1 MGIFLFIVFILGYT
15 LITVEHFIKIDKLI
29 PSLLMMVICWTIIS
43 LNLGSITNWL
53 DISTS
58 KIIPLNSWE
67 LSEKSKLLQETL
79 LHHFGKTSEILI
91 FLMGA
96 MVIVE
101 IIEHFDG
108 FSAIKRAIKT
118 KRKVI
123 ILWVIAV
130 LTFFLSAIIDN
141 LTATIVVITITRKL
155 IPNSQDRMWYAGLII
170 IAANSGGAWSPIGDV
185 TTTMLWIAGKIS
197 SVKVMSLLIF
207 PSLVS
212 MLVPLTIASFLP
224 AFKGVI
230 TAAEETQPARK
241 NATLILVVGL
251 LLIVFVPLFKAITH
265 LPPYIGMMFSLAIFA
280 TIAEIISLRS
290 FNLTYGRDENEA
302 PNSPTL
308 KAIKQIEMTSILFFL
323 GILMTVAALESVGM
337 IYNFGRSVNASLP
350 QEVFILLLGISSA
363 IFDNV
368 PLVAAS
374 ISMFSDSPD
383 NVVWHLIAYAAGTG
397 GSLLIIGSAAGVV
410 AMGMEKIPFGW
421 YLKKIGPLALL
432 GYLAGLGVLL
442 LIK

>member
-1 MGIFLFIVFILGYT
+1 MGIFLFIVFALGYT
-15 LITVEHFIKIDKLI
+15 FITVEHFIKIDKLI

-43 LNLGSITNWL
+43 LNLGSNTTWL

-58 KIIPLNSWE
+58 KIISLNSWD

-108 FSAIKRAIKT
+108 FSAIKRAIRT
-118 KRKVI
+118 KRKVS
-123 ILWVIAV
+123 ILWVITV
-130 LTFFLSAIIDN
+130 LTFFLSSIIDN

-170 IAANSGGAWSPIGDV
+170 IAANSGGTWSPIGDV

-207 PSLVS
+207 PSLIS

-230 TAAEETQPARK
+230 TATEETQPARK
-241 NATLILVVGL
+241 NATLILIVGL

-265 LPPYIGMMFSLAIFA
+265 LPPYIGMMFSLAVFA

-290 FNLTYGRDENEA
+290 FSLTYCRDENEA

-350 QEVFILLLGISSA
+350 QEIFILLLGISSA

-383 NVVWHLIAYAAGTG
+383 NAVWHMIAYAAGTG

-410 AMGMEKIPFGW
+410 VMGMEKIPFGW
-421 YLKKIGPLALL
+421 YMKKIGPLALL
-432 GYLAGLGVLL
+432 GYLAGLGLLL